1 MKRLNNL
8 FIKLEDYISGGF
20 IIVGLTIL
28 FLQVIMRYF
37 LGLSTTWQDEA
48 ARYFIIWGVLLGSA
62 VAIRDNQ
69 HIKVDVVY
77 QVFSGTIK
85 NMINI
90 LSNIFVLLFLVF
102 MVIYGAILVKD
113 KYLTGEYS
121 NIGIQLFIVYAILPL
136 SGFFMAIRTLGK
148 IIGYKNLD

>member
-77 QVFSGTIK
+77 QVFSVTIK
-85 NMINI
+85 NIINI

-121 NIGIQLFIVYAILPL
+121 NIGIQLFIIYAILPL
-136 SGFFMAIRTLGK
+136 SGFFMAVRTLGK

>member
-28 FLQVIMRYF
+28 LLQVIMRYF

-77 QVFSGTIK
+77 QVFSVTIK
-85 NMINI
+85 NIINI

-121 NIGIQLFIVYAILPL
+121 NIGIQLFIIYAILPL

>member
-77 QVFSGTIK
+77 QVFSVTIK
-85 NMINI
+85 NIINI

-121 NIGIQLFIVYAILPL
+121 NIGIQLFIIYAILPL